1 MRDSLAISAPE
12 SVHSLLHIMKLVS
25 LLCPAS
31 LILCTPLRAFA
42 ASVSSPSLTPPSQS
56 SSSAAS
62 PSLTS
67 SQTQQDMDMDTVLQR
82 RLGFI
87 TASATMVSYIAS
99 WHVLSL
105 YLFPVYI

>member
-1 MRDSLAISAPE
+1 
-12 SVHSLLHIMKLVS
+12 MKLVS
-25 LLCPAS
+25 LLYPAS

-42 ASVSSPSLTPPSQS
+42 ASVSSPSLTPLGQS
-56 SSSAAS
+56 LSSAAS

-87 TASATMVSYIAS
+87 TTSATMVSDIAS
-99 WHVLSL
+99 WHVPALHI
-105 YLFPVYI
+105 FPVYI